1 MRNRS
6 LFLFF
11 IIFLISFLSP
21 QRGLSAVTLKYF
33 DVQWDGV
40 TQQVKIR
47 WETATELDN
56 LGFQVRRKITGSSGS
71 FGVVKLCAKASGCAQ
86 NEKEEFIFAGGDT
99 LGRLYGDYFDNE
111 IQGGISYT
119 YQLIAIDTSQREEIA
134 ETKTVFTSGQ
144 TNSTASPTSGS
155 LFTATSTVTA
165 TSLSPTSTPR
175 QGNPQRTPTPVS
187 PSSTV
192 RIVQPTATPAIGTL
206 LQESTVTPEPLP
218 TETPVELVIP
228 TLPLPSITLIFP
240 NTPTAPIETPMET
253 PEVGTIPQNANWFTP
268 SRLFVIGLIVF
279 IWIILGGWFV
289 FALRKIQ

>member
-11 IIFLISFLSP
+11 IIFLVAFLSP

-56 LGFQVRRKITGSSGS
+56 LGFQVRRKITGSSGN
-71 FGVVKLCAKASGCAQ
+71 FVVVKLCAKASGCTES
-86 NEKEEFIFAGGDT
+86 EKEDFIFAGGDA
-99 LGRLYGDYFDNE
+99 LGKLYGDYFDDD

-119 YQLIAIDTSQREEIA
+119 YRLIAIDTSQREEIA

-144 TNSTASPTSGS
+144 TSPIASPTSGS

-187 PSSTV
+187 PSPTV
-192 RIVQPTATPAIGTL
+192 RIVQPTATEAPSSF
-206 LQESTVTPEPLP
+206 LQEPTTTPEPLP

-253 PEVGTIPQNANWFTP
+253 PEGGTIPQNATWFTP

-279 IWIILGGWFV
+279 IWIMLGGWFV